1 MFCTL
6 NKHQLNSQT
15 ISGIKCIVVL
25 GESQGKRQIH
35 LNACKCNIKSA
46 ILTQKYLTI
55 EAQIPEAE
63 GPENVRMKMVAM
75 KEPKDR
81 HR

>member
-1 MFCTL
+1 MYCCVGGVPR
-6 NKHQLNSQT
+6 KAPNSP
-15 ISGIKCIVVL
+15 
-25 GESQGKRQIH
+25 KRLQV
-35 LNACKCNIKSA
+35 IKSA

-55 EAQIPEAE
+55 EAQIRDVE